1 MRVALCIEYD
11 GSAFHGWQTQ
21 PDGKTVQDTLERAL
35 SEIACE
41 PTTVTCAGRT
51 DAGVHATAQIVHF
64 DCLSDR
70 PLSAWVR
77 GANTLLPDAVAVRW
91 AHAVGD
97 DFHARFSARGR
108 HYRYVLLNR
117 PQRPALAARRAG
129 WYHAPLDVD
138 AMREAARCFVGEHDF
153 SAFRAAECQARSP
166 VKTLRAAN
174 VTLVGDYVLFDFEAS
189 AFLHHMVR
197 NMVGSLVYVGNG
209 KHSPEWI
216 SELLVARERSAAAPT
231 FSPDGLYLSGVTYE
245 PVWNLPPLPTPVFGD
260 AAGHSRSSQ

>member
-11 GSAFHGWQTQ
+11 GAAFHGWQTQ
-21 PDGKTVQDTLERAL
+21 PDGQTVQDVLQRAL
-35 SEIACE
+35 SDIACA

-64 DCLSDR
+64 DCQSER

-138 AMREAARCFVGEHDF
+138 AMREAARRFVGEHDF

-216 SELLVARERSAAAPT
+216 SELLLARDRSAAAPT
-231 FSPDGLYLSGVTYE
+231 FSPCGLYLSGVTYE
-245 PVWNLPPLPTPVFGD
+245 TAWNLPAQPPPVFGGG
-260 AAGHSRSSQ
+260 AGHTRNS